1 MTHFTFSIK
10 QAIRDSWTIFK
21 ETPWFFVALTF
32 LMLLINIVSNEDNA
46 LLALV
51 GVVAAVIFGYMW
63 ASISLAAVD
72 GKKELIGFSTIGEHL
87 PSVKHF
93 FYIIGVGLVVGLFTI
108 LGLIALIIPGLY
120 IAVRLGFASLAYV
133 DRKNGVM
140 ESVRFSWN
148 LVKKDVFWKVVLV
161 FLTVFG
167 LTILGVLA
175 LGVGIF
181 IAYPITMFL
190 TAKLYRALV
199 LYRNAPAAVVVEIE
213 EDDKVIEVR
222 EVETEEPKQD

>member
-10 QAIRDSWTIFK
+10 QAIRDSWAIFK

-32 LMLLINIVSNEDNA
+32 LMILINVVSNEENIILS
-46 LLALV
+46 LL
-51 GVVAAVIFGYMW
+51 GVIAAVIFGYMW

-72 GKKELIGFSTIGEHL
+72 NKKELIGFSAIGKHF

-93 FYIIGVGLVVGLFTI
+93 FYIIAVGIVVGFFTI

-120 IAVRLGFASLAYV
+120 IAVRLGFASIAYV

-140 ESVRFSWN
+140 EAVRFSWN
-148 LVKKDVFWKVVLV
+148 LVKKDVFWKTVLV
-161 FLTVFG
+161 FLTIIG
-167 LTILGVLA
+167 LTLLGLIA

-181 IAYPITMFL
+181 VAYPITMLL
-190 TAKLYRALV
+190 TAKMYRALT
-199 LYRNAPAAVVVEIE
+199 LYRNAPAAVVIEIE
-213 EDDKVIEVR
+213 EEDKVIEVR
-222 EVETEEPKQD
+222 EIETEEPKEN